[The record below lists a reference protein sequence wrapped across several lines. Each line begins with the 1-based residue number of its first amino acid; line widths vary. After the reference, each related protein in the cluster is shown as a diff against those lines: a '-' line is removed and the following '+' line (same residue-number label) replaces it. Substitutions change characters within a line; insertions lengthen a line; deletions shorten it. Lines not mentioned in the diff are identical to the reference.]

1 MPITGIEYFG
11 LRSVSYL
18 LQRPLSTWTRG
29 QQLNNTQDKSV
40 SASSTKSKAPKNKA
54 SKASKERQSRKD
66 SYRKKFNRPH
76 MIIPQEDFE
85 WLRDQTNSVKTLF
98 MECWMSDPYG
108 SCFMQLNHS
117 LSYKSFMRGKK
128 AIEEKGLFLFRP
140 KKSMIPNHHKETVCW
155 EVFNLHGA
163 RRTDF
168 WLNLNSEESPPE
180 DKKKPDL
187 NSQESSFKLNLDG
200 QESPRKDN
208 DVLEKRQKN
217 SRDGQE
223 CPSEKSEPIANRR
236 SQNPSGGSQECLS
249 NSPKE
254 LLETLTTDLWS
265 DDRDRD
271 TAFDG
276 RVTSASPNGENSEA
290 EGINPTEVQPDLVNK
305 SDLDSKQIAQSAEQE
320 APRVLNNESTKE
332 IQEVSQVLN
341 IESTK
346 NVLNQSYSVDKYS
359 TDSVELSKAQNLAFE
374 AERTTETHQTSFS
387 DGAARIKA
395 KLARDSKNDK
405 IKRFGYEPNPMS
417 LADRQALEEYKREL
431 EF

>member
-1 MPITGIEYFG
+1 
-11 LRSVSYL
+11 
-18 LQRPLSTWTRG
+18 
-29 QQLNNTQDKSV
+29 
-40 SASSTKSKAPKNKA
+40 
-54 SKASKERQSRKD
+54 
-66 SYRKKFNRPH
+66 

-187 NSQESSFKLNLDG
+187 NSEESPPEDKKKPDLNIQKASFKLNLDG
-200 QESPRKDN
+200 QKSPRKDK

-223 CPSEKSEPIANRR
+223 CPSEKSEPIATRR
-236 SQNPSGGSQECLS
+236 SQNPPVGSQECLS

-254 LLETLTTDLWS
+254 LLETLATDLS
-265 DDRDRD
+265 RDESDRD
-271 TAFDG
+271 TALEE
-276 RVTSASPNGENSEA
+276 RVTSASPNEEKTEA
-290 EGINPTEVQPDLVNK
+290 IRTNPTEVPTDLVNQ
-305 SDLDSKQIAQSAEQE
+305 SNSDSKQIAQSAGKE
-320 APRVLNNESTKE
+320 ASGALTKKSTE
-332 IQEVSQVLN
+332 E
-341 IESTK
+341 
-346 NVLNQSYSVDKYS
+346 VLNQPYEFDWRNGNSIERCKGQNLAIDTELTNETCRKSLKDAIA
-359 TDSVELSKAQNLAFE
+359 LSKAISMEN
-374 AERTTETHQTSFS
+374 
-387 DGAARIKA
+387 
-395 KLARDSKNDK
+395 SKKDK
-405 IKRFGYEPNPMS
+405 IKRFGYERNPMS
-417 LADRQALEEYKREL
+417 FSDVQALEEYKREL